1 MVHYT
6 VEDHASEAQGSLS
19 VTWRNHKDVLWSP
32 NKKQGDKLYLWYLVV
47 RKGIS
52 F

>member
-19 VTWRNHKDVLWSP
+19 VTWHNHKDVLWSP